1 MRVDPRRMRERMVDE
16 QIVARGI
23 TDQRVIGVMRELPRH
38 LFVEEAMAKQAYM
51 DNPLPIGEGQTISQ
65 PYIVALM
72 TEVLQVEPGMKV
84 LEIGT
89 GSGYQAAVLA
99 KLGADVHTVERIPKL
114 CEAARDRLRA
124 MALFN
129 VHVKLDDGTLG
140 WPSIAPFDRILVT
153 AGGPEIPPP
162 LVEQLGEGGRL
173 VMPVGP
179 ARRLQSLLVLEKKN
193 GEIQRRDLCAVQ
205 FVDLVGAHGW

>member
-1 MRVDPRRMRERMVDE
+1 MRVDPRRMRERMVEE
-16 QIVARGI
+16 QIVARGV
-23 TDQRVIGVMRELPRH
+23 TDRRVLDVLRELPRH

-51 DNPLPIGEGQTISQ
+51 DCPLPIGEGQTISQ

-72 TEVLQVEPGMKV
+72 TELLQVGAGMKV

-99 KLGADVHTVERIPKL
+99 KLGADVHTVERIPRL
-114 CEAARDRLRA
+114 CEMARQRLLSLG
-124 MALFN
+124 LFN

-153 AGGPEIPPP
+153 AGGPEVPAP
-162 LVEQLGEGGRL
+162 LVEQLAEGGRM

-179 ARRLQSLLVLEKKN
+179 ARRLQRLVLVEKKD
-193 GEIQRRDLCAVQ
+193 GAALSRDICGVQ

>member
-23 TDQRVIGVMRELPRH
+23 TDPRLLSVMRELPRH
-38 LFVEEAMAKQAYM
+38 LFVEEAMAKKAYM

-72 TEVLQVEPGMKV
+72 TELLKVEQGMKV

-124 MALFN
+124 MGLFN

-140 WPSIAPFDRILVT
+140 WPSIAPFDRIMVT
-153 AGGPEIPPP
+153 AGGPEVPQP
-162 LVEQLGEGGRL
+162 LVDQLAEGGRL

-179 ARRLQSLLVLEKKN
+179 ARRVQCLVLIEKK
-193 GEIQRRDLCAVQ
+193 GGRIERRDVCNVQ